1 MGRVYQRAG
10 PCGAF
15 VPLDNDTCARWS
27 FVWNLERPIPRTDL
41 QMWGRG
47 YFIHSELI
55 PGPEHRPVRNYQN
68 DYLID
73 RQIQKMV
80 NFTGITILADEDYS
94 VQESMGVIT
103 PRQNEHLG
111 TTDVGII
118 KSRRRLLRGAADLQ
132 EGKRAVCSGQ
142 RWHLL
147 RSCGRHPVAA
157 RRGLGARCQGEGVHD
172 PDLVTLA

>member
-1 MGRVYQRAG
+1 M
-10 PCGAF
+10 
-15 VPLDNDTCARWS
+15 
-27 FVWNLERPIPRTDL
+27 
-41 QMWGRG
+41 
-47 YFIHSELI
+47 I

-73 RQIQKMV
+73 RHIQKTV

-118 KSRRRLLRGAADLQ
+118 KSRRRLLKGAADLQ
-132 EGKRAVCSGQ
+132 DGKEPYAAANGSTYYVRAGDI
-142 RWHLL
+142 LL
-147 RSCGRHPVAA
+147 P
-157 RRGLGARCQGEGVHD
+157 RGADWVHD
-172 PDLVTLA
+172 AKTKELMTPTW